1 MCCCSVTKSC
11 LTLCKPMDCSAPG
24 FPVSHHL
31 LELVQV
37 HVLLL
42 IWTVLLLLINKFS
55 LVQSLSRVWLFVIP
69 DMQHA
74 RPPCPSLTPE
84 ACSNSCPL
92 SRWCHPTISSSVI
105 PFSCLQS
112 SPASGSFSNE
122 SVLHIRWPKY
132 WSFSYSG
139 SSLEGDDLPMNI
151 QDWFPLE
158 LTGLILKSKGLSRVF
173 SSTTVWKH
181 QFFGTQ
187 PSLFLILYFFL
198 ISS

>member
-11 LTLCKPMDCSAPG
+11 LTLCKPVDCSAPG

-31 LELVQV
+31 LEFVQV

-55 LVQSLSRVWLFVIP
+55 LVQSLSHVWLFVIP

-84 ACSNSCPL
+84 ACSNSYPL

-105 PFSCLQS
+105 PFSSCLQS
-112 SPASGSFSNE
+112 SPASGYFSSE

-132 WSFSYSG
+132 WSFSFSISPSNEYSG
-139 SSLEGDDLPMNI
+139 LISFRI
-151 QDWFPLE
+151 DWFDLLE
-158 LTGLILKSKGLSRVF
+158 VQGTLKSILQHHSLKASVLWHSAF
-173 SSTTVWKH
+173 LISY
-181 QFFGTQ
+181 
-187 PSLFLILYFFL
+187 SLFLPYFQL
-198 ISS
+198 RNN